1 MSSNETITTKG
12 TTKPSHLMHPV
23 VNTFLSSHLIEF
35 PHGGGLSLFDVF
47 DEFYQFTRV
56 SRSGKRAP
64 GDEFV
69 FFAQS
74 KMRIVVPAD
83 VQENNT
89 ETFEILKA
97 DGSNLLFASFIV
109 VIHQPLQKLL
119 DQTVGSLVKSFDE
132 FVTLNVE
139 AVDMMALRQRT
150 MLFVSWYV

>member
-1 MSSNETITTKG
+1 MG
-12 TTKPSHLMHPV
+12 
-23 VNTFLSSHLIEF
+23 
-35 PHGGGLSLFDVF
+35 LFDVF

-74 KMRIVVPAD
+74 EMRIVVPAD

-89 ETFEILKA
+89 GPFKILKA

-109 VIHQPLQKLL
+109 VIHQSLQKLL

-139 AVDMMALRQRT
+139 AVDVMALKQRIT
-150 MLFVSWYV
+150 LFVGWYV